1 MSSETWPQ
9 RSQRSGRGTLRVV
22 IDTNVWVSALIRP
35 HSSPGAVLEAVRSSA
50 IEPIASW
57 SLVGELIDVLRRPR
71 IHRYGV
77 TEVDIDDVAAL
88 VKPFLPLVEVDIEI
102 RDPDDAVVVAAAI
115 AGRASAIV
123 TGDRDLLDDVALRR
137 WLSERDV
144 EVLTP
149 VELVARI

>member
-1 MSSETWPQ
+1 M
-9 RSQRSGRGTLRVV
+9 
-22 IDTNVWVSALIRP
+22 
-35 HSSPGAVLEAVRSSA
+35 RSSA